1 MLGSSNLDESLRG
14 FLTKYDC
21 SSADINPIG
30 SLSKND
36 LKELLNFCYNTFKF
50 SAIQLILEAK
60 PSPELRPL
68 TAEGHVSEKDME
80 LTFDEL
86 ETFAKLRKVQK
97 LGPVSLYKKLRYLW
111 NDISPK

>member
-1 MLGSSNLDESLRG
+1 MDESLRG

-36 LKELLNFCYNTFKF
+36 LRNLMKFCYKTFQF
-50 SAIQLILEAK
+50 SAILEILEAE
-60 PSPELRPL
+60 PSPELRPP
-68 TAEGHVSEKDME
+68 TAENHISEKDME

-86 ETFAKLRKVQK
+86 ETFAKLRKC
-97 LGPVSLYKKLRYLW
+97 
-111 NDISPK
+111 